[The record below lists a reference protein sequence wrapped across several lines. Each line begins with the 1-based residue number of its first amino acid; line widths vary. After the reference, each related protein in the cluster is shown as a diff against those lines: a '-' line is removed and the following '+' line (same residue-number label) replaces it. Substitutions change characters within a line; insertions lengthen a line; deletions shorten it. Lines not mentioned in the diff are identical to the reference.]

1 MEGLAKRENQPM
13 DNSKGIE
20 PYTPENLKIAIIGV
34 GHVGLPT
41 ALGLAELGW
50 EVIGADQDVDKVR
63 QLKDGKSPFYEPG
76 LQTLLTRHLG
86 SGKFS
91 VTSDVASAI
100 QAATV
105 LFICVGTP
113 QREDGEADLSQ
124 IEVIARLIAQNLNGY
139 KLIVEKSTV
148 PAVTSLWIK
157 RTILR
162 FASPQR
168 GPLAGGLQSTN
179 APPQMAQESPAPEFD
194 VASNPEFL
202 QEGKAVENFFRP
214 DRIVVGVESARGQ
227 EILKALYRPLKR
239 PILVTGLTTAELIKH
254 AANAFLSMKIS
265 YINMVADV
273 CEAVGADVSMVSLG
287 LGLDP
292 RIGPDFLSAGLGF
305 GGYCF
310 PKDLKAFI
318 HLAEKHGVQG
328 SLLREVERINQ
339 QRVDRF
345 MDKLHKALWIVQDKT
360 IGIWGLS
367 FKPNTD
373 DIREAPSLRIVEALA
388 REGARLRLYDP
399 QAMQRM
405 RRVFPEQPDRMTYCS
420 SPYQACEGADAVL
433 LLTEWDEFLAV
444 DLQRVA
450 KLMELPILLDG
461 RNALDAEKARRA
473 GLECI
478 SMGRGLATPTD
489 VAPLAVPSQPVDGLD
504 YGASAWR

>member
-1 MEGLAKRENQPM
+1 MDIREDIN
-13 DNSKGIE
+13 

-41 ALGLAELGW
+41 ALGLAEMGW
-50 EVIGADQDVDKVR
+50 EVIGADQDEETIL
-63 QLKDGKSPFYEPG
+63 QLKQGKSPFYEPG
-76 LQTLLTRHLG
+76 LQTLLTRNLA

-100 QAATV
+100 DAATV

-113 QREDGEADLSQ
+113 QRDDGEADLSQ
-124 IEVIARLIAQNLNGY
+124 IEVIARLIAQHLNGY

-148 PAVTSLWIK
+148 PAVTALWIK

-162 FASPQR
+162 FATAQR
-168 GPLAGGLQSTN
+168 RSDGNGVHHVAGSHRNDGEL
-179 APPQMAQESPAPEFD
+179 PAPEFD

-214 DRIVVGVESARGQ
+214 DRVVLGVESARGQ
-227 EILKALYRPLKR
+227 EILKAIYEPLKR

-273 CEAVGADVSMVSLG
+273 CEAVGADVNMVSMG

-318 HLAEKHGVQG
+318 HLAEKHGVEG

-339 QRVDRF
+339 QRVDTF
-345 MDKLHKALWIVQDKT
+345 LNKLQKALWIVQDKT

-373 DIREAPSLRIVEALA
+373 DTREAPSLRIVEALV
-388 REGARLRLYDP
+388 RDGARLRLYDP
-399 QAMQRM
+399 QAMPRM
-405 RRVFPEQPDRMTYCS
+405 RQVFPEQPGQLTYCS
-420 SPYQACEGADAVL
+420 SPYDACEGADAVL
-433 LLTEWDEFLAV
+433 LLTEWDEFRTL
-444 DLQRVA
+444 DLHRVA

-461 RNALDAEKARRA
+461 RNLLDPEEARCA
-473 GLECI
+473 GLEYL
-478 SMGRGLATPTD
+478 SMGRMNVTPTD
-489 VAPLAVPSQPVDGLD
+489 VAPMAVTPGSGDGLE
-504 YGASAWR
+504 YTEAAWR

>member
-1 MEGLAKRENQPM
+1 M
-13 DNSKGIE
+13 DKWKDNHQ
-20 PYTPENLKIAIIGV
+20 YTPKDLKIAVIGV

-50 EVIGADQDVDKVR
+50 EVIGADQDADKVR

-76 LQTLLTRHLG
+76 LQTLLTRHLA
-86 SGKFS
+86 SGKFT

-124 IEVIARLIAQNLNGY
+124 VEVIARMIAHDLNGY

-148 PAVTSLWIK
+148 PAVTALWVK
-157 RTILR
+157 RTIMR
-162 FASPQR
+162 FAVAHQR
-168 GPLAGGLQSTN
+168 SETGGLKLAGVNGMSGEL
-179 APPQMAQESPAPEFD
+179 PAPDFD

-214 DRIVVGVESARGQ
+214 DRIVLGVESARGQ
-227 EILKALYRPLKR
+227 EILKALYRPLNR
-239 PILVTGLTTAELIKH
+239 PMLVTSVTTAELIKH

-305 GGYCF
+305 VGYCF

-318 HLAEKHGVQG
+318 HLAERHGAKA
-328 SLLREVERINQ
+328 SLLREVEGINQ
-339 QRVDRF
+339 QRVERF
-345 MDKLHKALWIVQDKT
+345 LDKLHKALWIVQDKT

-373 DIREAPSLRIVEALA
+373 DIREAPSLKIVKALLA
-388 REGARLRLYDP
+388 DGARLRLYDP

-405 RRVFPEQPDRMTYCS
+405 RQVFPEEADRITYCS
-420 SPYQACEGADAVL
+420 SPYEACEGAHSVL
-433 LLTEWDEFLAV
+433 LLTEWDEFRTV
-444 DLQRVA
+444 DLQRAA
-450 KLMELPILLDG
+450 KLMDLPILLDG
-461 RNALDAEKARRA
+461 RNVIDSEKARQA
-473 GLECI
+473 GIEYI
-478 SMGRGLATPTD
+478 SMGRRNVTPTD
-489 VAPLAVPSQPVDGLD
+489 ALPAALPVAPHDGLPSTVP
-504 YGASAWR
+504 AQS

>member
-1 MEGLAKRENQPM
+1 MYIWEGSNLHK
-13 DNSKGIE
+13 
-20 PYTPENLKIAIIGV
+20 PENLKIAVIGV

-41 ALGLAELGW
+41 ALGLAEMGW
-50 EVIGADQDVDKVR
+50 DVIGADQDADKIC
-63 QLKDGKSPFYEPG
+63 QLKEGKSPFYEPG
-76 LQTLLTRHLG
+76 LLTLLTRNLA
-86 SGKFS
+86 SGKFT
-91 VTSDVASAI
+91 VTSDVATAI

-124 IEVIARLIAQNLNGY
+124 IEVIARLIAQHLNGY

-148 PAVTSLWIK
+148 PAVTALWIK
-157 RTILR
+157 RTIMR
-162 FASPQR
+162 FATAQRRTDGSSLNQFAGSPCTNR
-168 GPLAGGLQSTN
+168 EPL
-179 APPQMAQESPAPEFD
+179 APEFD

-214 DRIVVGVESARGQ
+214 DRIVLGVETVRGQ
-227 EILKALYRPLKR
+227 EILKAIYKPLNC
-239 PILVTGLTTAELIKH
+239 PTLITGLTTAELIKH
-254 AANAFLSMKIS
+254 ASNAFLSMKIS
-265 YINMVADV
+265 YINMVADIS
-273 CEAVGADVSMVSLG
+273 EAVGADVSMVSLG

-328 SLLREVERINQ
+328 SLLREVERINH

-345 MDKLHKALWIVQDKT
+345 LDKLRKALWFVQDKT

-373 DIREAPSLRIVEALA
+373 DIREAPSLRIVGALA
-388 REGARLRLYDP
+388 GEGARLRLYDP
-399 QAMQRM
+399 QATDRM
-405 RRVFPEQPDRMTYCS
+405 RQVFPELPDRMTYCS
-420 SPYQACEGADAVL
+420 SPYEACEGADAVL
-433 LLTEWDEFLAV
+433 LLTEWDEFRTV

-450 KLMELPILLDG
+450 NLMELPILLDG
-461 RNALDAEKARRA
+461 RNLIDPEEARLA

-478 SMGRGLATPTD
+478 SMGRGDAIPTD
-489 VAPLAVPSQPVDGLD
+489 VASIAAPPPPGKGLE
-504 YGASAWR
+504 YAKAAWR

>member
-1 MEGLAKRENQPM
+1 M
-13 DNSKGIE
+13 DNWEGIAR
-20 PYTPENLKIAIIGV
+20 YTPEDLKIAVIGV

-50 EVIGADQDVDKVR
+50 EVIGADQDADKIR
-63 QLKDGKSPFYEPG
+63 QLEEGKSPFYEPG
-76 LQTLLTRHLG
+76 LQALLTRNLAN
-86 SGKFS
+86 GKFS

-100 QAATV
+100 QSATV

-124 IEVIARLIAQNLNGY
+124 IEVIARLIAQHLNGY

-148 PAVTSLWIK
+148 PAVTALWIK
-157 RTILR
+157 RTIMR
-162 FASPQR
+162 FASAQR
-168 GPLAGGLQSTN
+168 RPEAGGLKHMMPASQTS
-179 APPQMAQESPAPEFD
+179 QEPPAPEFD

-202 QEGKAVENFFRP
+202 QEGKAVENFFHP
-214 DRIVVGVESARGQ
+214 DRIVLGVESARGQ
-227 EILKALYRPLKR
+227 EILKSIYKPLHC
-239 PILVTGLTTAELIKH
+239 PILVAGLTTAELIKH

-328 SLLREVERINQ
+328 SLLREVERINH

-345 MDKLHKALWIVQDKT
+345 LEKLHKALWIVQDKT

-373 DIREAPSLRIVEALA
+373 DIREAPSLKIVEALA
-388 REGARLRLYDP
+388 RDGARLRLYDP
-399 QAMQRM
+399 QANERMQQ
-405 RRVFPEQPDRMTYCS
+405 VFPEQPGRLTYCS
-420 SPYQACEGADAVL
+420 SPYEACEGADAVL
-433 LLTEWDEFLAV
+433 LLTEWDEFQAM

-461 RNALDAEKARRA
+461 RNAIDPEKARRA

-478 SMGRGLATPTD
+478 SIGRGDATPAD
-489 VAPLAVPSQPVDGLD
+489 VASMAAPPPPGGGLELTK
-504 YGASAWR
+504 AAWR

>member
-1 MEGLAKRENQPM
+1 M
-13 DNSKGIE
+13 DMRKHIN
-20 PYTPENLKIAIIGV
+20 PYTPESLKIAVIGV

-50 EVIGADQDVDKVR
+50 EVIGADQDEEKIL
-63 QLKDGKSPFYEPG
+63 QLKQGKSPFYEPG
-76 LQTLLTRHLG
+76 LQTLLTSNLA

-100 QAATV
+100 DAATV

-124 IEVIARLIAQNLNGY
+124 VEVIARLIAQHLHGY

-148 PAVTSLWIK
+148 PAVTALWIK
-157 RTILR
+157 RTVMR
-162 FASPQR
+162 YANAQR
-168 GPLAGGLQSTN
+168 RPEAGGLSQMMH
-179 APPQMAQESPAPEFD
+179 APLINHELPAPDFD

-214 DRIVVGVESARGQ
+214 DRIVLGVESAIGQ
-227 EILKALYRPLKR
+227 EILKAIYEPLKR

-273 CEAVGADVSMVSLG
+273 CEAVGADVSMVALG

-328 SLLREVERINQ
+328 SLLREVERVNR
-339 QRVDRF
+339 QRVDRLL
-345 MDKLHKALWIVQDKT
+345 DKLQKALWVVQDKT

-388 REGARLRLYDP
+388 RDGARLRLYDP

-405 RRVFPEQPDRMTYCS
+405 QQLFPEQPDRLTYCS
-420 SPYQACEGADAVL
+420 SPYEACEGADAVL
-433 LLTEWDEFLAV
+433 LLTEWDEFRTL
-444 DLQRVA
+444 DLQRVT

-461 RNALDAEKARRA
+461 RNLIDPEMARRA

-478 SMGRGLATPTD
+478 SMGRGNATPAD
-489 VAPLAVPSQPVDGLD
+489 VASMTTPPPPVDGRE
-504 YGASAWR
+504 YNRAAWK

>member
-1 MEGLAKRENQPM
+1 MDMREGIN
-13 DNSKGIE
+13 
-20 PYTPENLKIAIIGV
+20 PYTPENLKIAVIGV

-50 EVIGADQDVDKVR
+50 EVIGADQDEEKIL
-63 QLKDGKSPFYEPG
+63 QLKQGKSPFYEPG
-76 LQTLLTRHLG
+76 LQTLLTRNLA

-100 QAATV
+100 DEATV

-124 IEVIARLIAQNLNGY
+124 IEVIARLIAQHLQGY

-148 PAVTSLWIK
+148 PAVTALWIK
-157 RTILR
+157 RTVLR
-162 FASPQR
+162 YATAQRRSEAGELNQMLRAPQSNN
-168 GPLAGGLQSTN
+168 Q
-179 APPQMAQESPAPEFD
+179 SPAPEFD

-214 DRIVVGVESARGQ
+214 DRIVLGVESAIGQ
-227 EILKALYRPLKR
+227 EILKAIYEPLKR

-273 CEAVGADVSMVSLG
+273 CEAVGADVSMVALG

-328 SLLREVERINQ
+328 SLLREVERVNN

-345 MDKLHKALWIVQDKT
+345 LDKLQKTLWVVQDKT

-373 DIREAPSLRIVEALA
+373 DIREAPSLRIVSSLA
-388 REGARLRLYDP
+388 RDGARLRLYDP

-405 RRVFPEQPDRMTYCS
+405 RQVFPEEPGQITYCS
-420 SPYQACEGADAVL
+420 SPYEACEGADAVL
-433 LLTEWDEFLAV
+433 LLTEWDEFRAV

-461 RNALDAEKARRA
+461 RNLIDPGMARSA

-478 SMGRGLATPTD
+478 SMGRGDATP
-489 VAPLAVPSQPVDGLD
+489 AEVPSMATPLPSDDGLE
-504 YGASAWR
+504 YNKVAWR